1 MNDKISVIIPVYNT
15 GKEAIKLVLKIL
27 KSDYKNLEIILVDD
41 GSTDD
46 SAVLLKELTRQYKLR
61 SNGSTTIKFYS
72 KENGGASSARN
83 LGIEKATGKYIAFT
97 DSDDSIKKDF
107 YKKLLA
113 AIKKYEGLKSS
124 GLKVSMAVSGIHYK
138 RVGKRNEKDLYLDD
152 VKGRT
157 PEEDFEDYILRL
169 MYTDGRLYAVNNK
182 LFRADIINH
191 FNIRFDE
198 SMMFAEDTKFVLNY
212 LKVANK
218 VLYSRIEFV
227 LEPLYEYSY
236 GTNTSTVG
244 NTSLSWSNWQ
254 KSYQDIVEFAGWK
267 PKKLRQKYMR
277 KIYLRWKISHAL
289 AVARSNQTFGH
300 KCQHVSILKLIPAEI
315 IVKFRR

>member
-1 MNDKISVIIPVYNT
+1 MDDKISIISPVYNT
-15 GKEAIKLVLKIL
+15 GKEAIKLILKIL

-46 SAVLLKELTRQYKLR
+46 SAILLKELTRQYKLR
-61 SNGSTTIKFYS
+61 SKSEATLKFYS

-83 LGIEKATGKYIAFT
+83 FGIEKATGKYIAFT

-107 YKKLLA
+107 YKKLLS
-113 AIKKYEGLKSS
+113 AIKKYEGLICS
-124 GLKVSMAVSGIHYK
+124 GIKVSMAVSGVHYK
-138 RVGKRNEKDLYLDD
+138 RVGKRKETDLYLDE

-157 PEEDFEDYILRL
+157 EEEGFEDYILRL
-169 MYTDGRLYAVNNK
+169 MYMDGRLYAVNNK
-182 LFRADIINH
+182 LFRTDIIKH

-198 SMMFAEDTKFVLNY
+198 TMMFAEDTKFVLNY

-227 LEPLYEYSY
+227 TEPLYEYNY

-244 NTSLSWSNWQ
+244 NTSLSWGNWQ
-254 KSYQDIVEFAGWK
+254 RSFADVEEFAGRR
-267 PKKLRQKYMR
+267 PSKLRKKYMK
-277 KIYLRWKISHAL
+277 KIYLRWKVSHAL

-300 KCQHVSILKLIPAEI
+300 KCQHVSIAKLIPAEI